1 MNGML
6 TFKRNSVVGYNS
18 TRCTSTCVS
27 SAQYNTTPHNVVLT
41 SSQMSCLLTPG
52 LRFMIFSSAAF
63 STPSCVNS
71 TFGLPCSPST
81 LTFRKYLRSNATYG
95 RYWAASH
102 LLSLLSTAG
111 GMVERGGKDNSKQ
124 THYCAMNKKIKLIY
138 LL

>member
-1 MNGML
+1 MNERYVNL
-6 TFKRNSVVGYNS
+6 QAKF
-18 TRCTSTCVS
+18 RCRIQHHTMY
-27 SAQYNTTPHNVVLT
+27 QYMCFLCTVQHNFVLT

-81 LTFRKYLRSNATYG
+81 LTFRKYLRSNVTYG
-95 RYWAASH
+95 RYWAVPH
-102 LLSLLSTAG
+102 LQSVLSTAG
-111 GMVERGGKDNSKQ
+111 GMVARGGTDNSKQ
-124 THYCAMNKKIKLIY
+124 TYYCAMNKKMKIIY